1 MERDDPS
8 MSLVQDDIGIYYD
21 GTRPSR
27 LEHLIAKPLSLV
39 EFDRAQALIQSWRQ
53 GRVSKYNFAREY
65 DDVLPD
71 RYVLVVDQVCGDR
84 SISYGCAD
92 RRAFHYMLFAALSE
106 NPDCTVIIKTHPDVF
121 TRKRR
126 GYLTNSAVLENPRV
140 QWITENCHPVR
151 LIENCERVYT
161 VTSQIGF
168 EALIWG
174 KEVRCFGMPF
184 YGGWGL
190 TQDEQQSP
198 IRRQKVSI
206 EKLIHAALIGYARYV
221 DPENGQSCEVEHAIN
236 YLAFQRAMR
245 ERLPRKLHAVGFSQ
259 WKQPIL
265 RRFTA
270 GAEIDFHESSE
281 TVPANSHVLIWGKQ
295 YPPGIC
301 NPLSVRQVEDGFLRS
316 VGLGA
321 ELTPPL
327 SWVVDDTGIYY
338 DATKASALTEIL
350 SNTDAD
356 KRLLK
361 RAAALRNS
369 IVAAGL
375 SKYNV
380 QQAMWSRP
388 QEGRTVILVPGQ
400 VENDAS
406 LRWGAPL
413 IATNIELLKAVRQ
426 SRPDAYIVYKPHP
439 DVTAGLRFGGMENT
453 PFSTYCDEILC
464 DAGIAQVLGVV
475 DEVHTM
481 TSLTGFEA
489 LLRNI
494 PVTCYGKPFY
504 SGWGLTVDVVPATR
518 KRQLSLDELVAGTL
532 IQYPVYVSSVTG
544 HYTTPERVVQE
555 LVARGVIT
563 HACKFHCGGGPISL
577 PCAQPKQL
585 KQSSYPSARYRVC
598 HREVTRWKRKLNEAN
613 RTVVS
618 LKMQHASAEI
628 ETPAQKK
635 LRPQKRRR
643 RLLATSFVVFVIVP
657 TILGALYF
665 AFVASDRYI
674 ASVGFAVRSMDAGSG
689 GDFFWDIHRHCKC
702 RKHNVGFIHSAQI
715 HQKAAAWLKS
725 LRKISRCDLPML
737 PMDRTL
743 SPIFPLVVILNTLST
758 IGVE

>member
-1 MERDDPS
+1 MAPTLKRLGFLSARAARLSHLAALLNAEPRYVPFSGLRDIDALAGWGRSLQSRFAKRLATYCGLPFLALEDGFLRSVGRDDPS
-8 MSLVQDDIGIYYD
+8 MSLAQDELGIYYD

-27 LEHLIAKPLSLV
+27 LEHLIAKPLSLA

-92 RRAFHYMLFAALSE
+92 RRTFEYMLFAALSE

-140 QWITENCHPVR
+140 QRITENCHPVR
-151 LIENCERVYT
+151 LIESCERVYT

-184 YGGWGL
+184 YAGWGL
-190 TQDEQQSP
+190 TRDEQQSP

-206 EKLIHAALIGYARYV
+206 EQLIHAALIGYARYV
-221 DPENGQSCEVEHAIN
+221 DPENGQSCEVERAIN

-245 ERLPRKLHAVGFSQ
+245 ERLPRKLHAVGFSH

-295 YPPGIC
+295 CPPGIC

-350 SNTDAD
+350 SNTNAD

-439 DVTAGLRFGGMENT
+439 DVTAGLRFGEMENT

-555 LVARGVIT
+555 LVAWRDHSRLQIPLWRRAYKLAMRTTKAVK
-563 HACKFHCGGGPISL
+563 AKFLSL
-577 PCAQPKQL
+577 
-585 KQSSYPSARYRVC
+585 SSVPGLPPRS
-598 HREVTRWKRKLNEAN
+598 H
-613 RTVVS
+613 TVET
-618 LKMQHASAEI
+618 EI
-628 ETPAQKK
+628 E
-635 LRPQKRRR
+635 
-643 RLLATSFVVFVIVP
+643 
-657 TILGALYF
+657 
-665 AFVASDRYI
+665 
-674 ASVGFAVRSMDAGSG
+674 RS
-689 GDFFWDIHRHCKC
+689 
-702 RKHNVGFIHSAQI
+702 Q
-715 HQKAAAWLKS
+715 
-725 LRKISRCDLPML
+725 
-737 PMDRTL
+737 
-743 SPIFPLVVILNTLST
+743 
-758 IGVE
+758 